1 MGKKYYRVRD
11 DNNEIIYVSCRMGVD
26 IEVKTGK
33 FIPHEFYDTYFS
45 EFEDAKKKLCENCI
59 GRIKNME
66 QWVR

>member
-1 MGKKYYRVRD
+1 MG
-11 DNNEIIYVSCRMGVD
+11 GD

-45 EFEDAKKKLCENCI
+45 EFEDAKKRLCANCI

-66 QWVR
+66 QWVRREKSRLRQIERMKEADIKREQ